1 LVVENKSTVTNSYN
15 LYASAAEID
24 VNSINTSLPAQW
36 TVKFYDTSNDCQT
49 LGNVIS
55 STGNVA
61 AGATKK
67 YCAVVTV
74 PTNTDLANLPIWF
87 AIKSPMNAQADSI
100 KDQVDIIRDK

>member
-1 LVVENKSTVTNSYN
+1 
-15 LYASAAEID
+15 
-24 VNSINTSLPAQW
+24 
-36 TVKFYDTSNDCQT
+36 
-49 LGNVIS
+49 GNVIS

-100 KDQVDIIRDK
+100 KDQVDIIQRQMKLANDRQGRVNIGGTVVYLHTLKNTGTVV